1 MAVMTP
7 GKGTAM
13 NTLKLFRSYGRYMLS
28 ALAAIAF
35 GVDAQ

>member
-13 NTLKLFRSYGRYMLS
+13 NTLKLVRSYCRYVFS

-35 GVDAQ
+35 GTDIQ